1 MSESTQ
7 TYKLVFTKDE
17 DSIRM
22 SDLQG
27 FLHFFNLYYLKL
39 NDTISKEYNTVEELI
54 LNQNKFKENFK
65 FIKDDYIKYNDMIH
79 SSSNDLL
86 IYELDKH
93 SPLEII
99 LGGLAIALIGTIILS
114 GGEININ
121 VPKGIF
127 KVKVN
132 QSIGV
137 TLKELRNLY
146 SN

>member
-1 MSESTQ
+1 MTEMTQ

-27 FLHFFNLYYLKL
+27 FLHYFNLYYLKL

>member
-1 MSESTQ
+1 MSEITQ
-7 TYKLVFTKDE
+7 TYKLVFTKDD

-39 NDTISKEYNTVEELI
+39 NDTILKEYNTVEELI

-65 FIKDDYIKYNDMIH
+65 FSKDDYRQYNDMIH
-79 SSSNDLL
+79 ASSNDLL

-93 SPLEII
+93 SPLKII
-99 LGGLAIALIGTIILS
+99 LGGLAISLIGAIILS

-132 QSIGV
+132 QSVGV
-137 TLKELRNLY
+137 TCKELRNLY
-146 SN
+146 NN